1 MTAGGNIM
9 AKKKLVI
16 GDFYDGSSVT
26 LKKYIDLDSEIDK
39 SKNVVNLKLANKPWG
54 RIAFITKGKK
64 PGVYAYVLKDGKEK
78 ELARRFFSA
87 DDPLGLEDDF
97 DEAQM
102 DIGEIIVH
110 LYTRGRLEAYKLIHY
125 CIGAD
130 AREFGVVRW
139 ATGSGGTISSP
150 PFLDDKR
157 YQLILGR
164 RGVPDYSFG
173 FDTLDELKA
182 FVFDCPDHLAYGYV
196 TIYKVVD
203 GVADMLCKPS
213 AKKHGQ
219 GDDFTL
225 LAEYTKFVRMVSDGT
240 RIELPR
246 Y

>member
-1 MTAGGNIM
+1 M
-9 AKKKLVI
+9 AKKKLVL
-16 GDFYDGSSVT
+16 GKFYDGSSVA
-26 LKKYIDLDSEIDK
+26 LKKYIGLDSEIDK
-39 SKNVVNLKLANKPWG
+39 VKNVVNLTLAKKPWG

-64 PGVYAYVLKDGKEK
+64 PGVYAYVLKDGQEY
-78 ELARRFFSA
+78 ELARRFFYDA
-87 DDPLGLEDDF
+87 DDCEDDF

-102 DIGEIIVH
+102 DIGAIIVH
-110 LYTRGRLEAYKLIHY
+110 LYTRQRLEAYDLIHY

-139 ATGSGGTISSP
+139 AAGSSGSMP
-150 PFLDDKR
+150 EKPFLDDKQ

-164 RGVPDYSFG
+164 RGVPDYSYG

-182 FVFDCPDHLAYGYV
+182 FVVECSDHVACGYV

-203 GVADMLCKPS
+203 GVAEMLCKPS

-219 GDDFTL
+219 GDDHTL
-225 LAEYTKFVRMVSDGT
+225 LAEYEKFIRMVSDNT
-240 RIELPR
+240 HIELPR

>member
-1 MTAGGNIM
+1 M

-16 GDFYDGSSVT
+16 GDFYDGSSVA
-26 LKKYIDLDSEIDK
+26 LKKYIGLDSEIDK
-39 SKNVVNLKLANKPWG
+39 AKNVVNLTLAKKPWG

-78 ELARRFFSA
+78 ELARRFF
-87 DDPLGLEDDF
+87 DQDGLEDDF

-102 DIGEIIVH
+102 DIGEIIIH
-110 LYTRGRLEAYKLIHY
+110 LYTRQPLEAYDLIHY

-139 ATGSGGTISSP
+139 AKGTSGTIGTH
-150 PFLDDKR
+150 PFLNDKT

-173 FDTLDELKA
+173 FDTLAELKA
-182 FVFDCPDHLAYGYV
+182 FVAECPDHAAVGYV
-196 TIYKVVD
+196 TIYKVID
-203 GVADMLCKPS
+203 GHADMLCKPS

-219 GDDFTL
+219 DDDHSR
-225 LAEYTKFVRMVSDGT
+225 LAEYEKFIRMVSDGT

-246 Y
+246 C